1 MFTLLRA
8 ARFLRDHSGNR
19 AFSKSFELPSSARWL
34 FSSRFLGG
42 RGGEGQNAALGK
54 KKISKVFFGG
64 GRRGPGR
71 GLILEAN
78 TNQSAA
84 ARLGFG
90 PRFVLWRYP
99 CALDLGVGAP
109 GFRKS
114 GRVILLS
121 SQQIRL
127 RPEEEY
133 SLRG

>member
-1 MFTLLRA
+1 MPLW
-8 ARFLRDHSGNR
+8 
-19 AFSKSFELPSSARWL
+19 E
-34 FSSRFLGG
+34 
-42 RGGEGQNAALGK
+42 
-54 KKISKVFFGG
+54 KKIFQGFFLG

-78 TNQSAA
+78 TNRSAA
-84 ARLGFG
+84 AGLGFG
-90 PRFVLWRYP
+90 LRFVLWRYP
-99 CALDLGVGAP
+99 CALGLGVGAP